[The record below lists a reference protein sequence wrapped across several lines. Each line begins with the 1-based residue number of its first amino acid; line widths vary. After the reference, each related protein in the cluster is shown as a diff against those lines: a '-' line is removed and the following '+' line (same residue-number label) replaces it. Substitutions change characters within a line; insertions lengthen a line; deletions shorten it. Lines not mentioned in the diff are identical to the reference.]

1 MIKKKLYCLK
11 LLRLKERYD
20 MKKNELIT
28 RLLGKLRLNKVNILS
43 TYYNPETKELTVRHF
58 DDKRNIIETTYDL
71 NALVL
76 G

>member
-1 MIKKKLYCLK
+1 
-11 LLRLKERYD
+11 